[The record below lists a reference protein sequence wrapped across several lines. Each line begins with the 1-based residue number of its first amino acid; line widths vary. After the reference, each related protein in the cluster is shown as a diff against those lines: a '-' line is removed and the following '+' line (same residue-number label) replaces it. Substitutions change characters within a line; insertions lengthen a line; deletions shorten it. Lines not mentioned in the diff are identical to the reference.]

1 MNKLVRRVHATAIS
15 AMCAVLAVGVSTASA
30 APGGNGYA
38 AAMATAKQ
46 KAAAKDYPAAVAA
59 YQAAL
64 AAQPDDATAL
74 SELSWASFLAG
85 DYATAEHTGVLAAAS
100 AKQPALQAMAWFN
113 AGHAEE
119 AQGKLRSARE
129 SYQRSLALRD
139 NADVKRWLAG
149 ATAAL
154 LAPHALLGPFATP
167 EAFCAAQKLTA
178 EQCQPKPRY
187 DDSGHDSGFEVAA
200 IAGQSTGGSFKGVAM
215 IEAEGPM
222 PEADFPVMNLAIQV
236 GTQWYVL
243 PDVGTAAS
251 GHGGGYTVEPHMV
264 GARLVIDW
272 HESVGRF
279 GHSDEASTIV
289 CGVASGAPSCAGP
302 LAIARS
308 STDDPC
314 GKAPDCTRRPV
325 TDVSLHCRATLRG
338 DLLTIDRDPGKLE
351 NPDGGHLVGPRP
363 GACDALPW
371 GGKHRLAF

>member
-1 MNKLVRRVHATAIS
+1 MVNSTAIS
-15 AMCAVLAVGVSTASA
+15 AMCAVLVAGVSTASA
-30 APGGNGYA
+30 APGGTSYA

-85 DYATAEHTGVLAAAS
+85 DYATAEHTGVLAAIS
-100 AKQPALQAMAWFN
+100 ARQPALQAMAWFN

-129 SYQRSLALRD
+129 SYERSLALRD
-139 NADVKRWLAG
+139 NADVKHRLAG
-149 ATAAL
+149 VTAAL

-167 EAFCAAQKLTA
+167 QAFCAAQKLTA
-178 EQCQPKPRY
+178 EQCQPRPRY
-187 DDSGHDSGFEVAA
+187 DDSGHEIGFAVAA
-200 IAGQSTGGSFKGVAM
+200 IAGQPTGGSFKGVAM

-222 PEADFPVMNLAIQV
+222 PGDFPVMNLAIQV

-272 HESVGRF
+272 RESVGRF
-279 GHSDEASTIV
+279 GHGDEASTIV
-289 CGVASGAPSCAGP
+289 CGVASGAARCAGP
-302 LAIARS
+302 LAVARS

-314 GKAPDCTRRPV
+314 GKAVDCTKRPV
-325 TDVSLHCRATLRG
+325 TVVSLHCRATLRG

-351 NPDGGHLVGPRP
+351 NPDGGHLVGPKP

-371 GGKHRLAF
+371 AGKHTLAF